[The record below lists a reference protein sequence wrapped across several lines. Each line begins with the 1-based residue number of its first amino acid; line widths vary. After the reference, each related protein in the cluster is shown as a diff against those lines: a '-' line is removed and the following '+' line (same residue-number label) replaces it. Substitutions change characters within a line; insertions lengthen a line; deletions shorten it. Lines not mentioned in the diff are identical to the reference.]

1 MPDNQ
6 KLSEKDFK
14 DLPGLVAELSKTES
28 KSTMEDLNN
37 IFIGN
42 VFLKDLEKKSIED
55 LIYIFEQA
63 NEHKA
68 TAKLIEEISRR
79 EKK

>member
-1 MPDNQ
+1 MPNNQ

-14 DLPGLVAELSKTES
+14 DLSGLVTELSKTES

-37 IFIGN
+37 IFVGN
-42 VFLKDLEKKSIED
+42 VLLKDLENKSIED

-63 NEHKA
+63 GENKA